1 MTKKIL
7 LLVSAVT
14 LILLSCVAV
23 AFLTNYLINRTE
35 APAKSPAALPTAPP
49 IVKASEDG
57 AVLQTGELKPQ
68 LQSPVLIKEPKNEV
82 PAQANANANPDE
94 NIVTPVDMTNT
105 GTDQVQKSPFE
116 EKNIPPA
123 VSQPQAAPIFLPT
136 QPMSANSAATQL
148 PPFTPVTNTTGP
160 VVSPT
165 SGNPNPQ
172 ASPADITS
180 FVPQTSTTGP
190 APEKTESTQPLPQF
204 TPVQNQTGPVKTDNQ

>member
-1 MTKKIL
+1 M
-7 LLVSAVT
+7 
-14 LILLSCVAV
+14 SCVAV
-23 AFLTNYLINRTE
+23 ALMTNYLINRGETPIKT
-35 APAKSPAALPTAPP
+35 PAVISIVPPT
-49 IVKASEDG
+49 VKTSEDIVTKQ
-57 AVLQTGELKPQ
+57 ASKPEPQ
-68 LQSPVLIKEPKNEV
+68 LQYPVLLKEPKNEA

-105 GTDQVQKSPFE
+105 GTDQMQKSPFE

-123 VSQPQAAPIFLPT
+123 ASQPQAAPIFLPT

-165 SGNPNPQ
+165 SGNQNPQ
-172 ASPADITS
+172 VSPSDITS
-180 FVPQTSTTGP
+180 FVPQASTTGP